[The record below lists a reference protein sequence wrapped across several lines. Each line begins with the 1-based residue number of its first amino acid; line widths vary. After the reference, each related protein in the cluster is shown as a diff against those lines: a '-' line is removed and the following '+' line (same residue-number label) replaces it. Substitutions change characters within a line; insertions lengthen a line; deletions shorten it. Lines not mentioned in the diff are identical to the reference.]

1 MLRHR
6 PNCATDH
13 QGERQLDE
21 KKFRH
26 NVAERFIPWV
36 QTPSVARGVKAM
48 KHKRLKTRRIAEQ
61 QLTVVIFCRNP
72 LATSLIKQV
81 LPPEFFSVKEP
92 PAPDADL
99 VIVEEGLLTPTEQK
113 ILHALVELG
122 TLKAVA
128 EHLHYHPTTVKRYL
142 RSICRKLEV
151 KTAPQATAL
160 AVRLGLI

>member
-1 MLRHR
+1 VPPTIRTSGNL
-6 PNCATDH
+6 TK
-13 QGERQLDE
+13 

-26 NVAERFIPWV
+26 NVAERLIPWGADAV
-36 QTPSVARGVKAM
+36 CGGGVKAM
-48 KHKRLKTRRIAEQ
+48 KRKRRKPRRIAEQ

-81 LPPEFFSVKEP
+81 LPPEFFIVKEP
-92 PAPDADL
+92 PSLGADL
-99 VIVEEGLLTPTEQK
+99 FIVEEGLLTPTEQK

-128 EHLHYHPTTVKRYL
+128 EHLHYHPATVKRYL
-142 RSICRKLEV
+142 RSICRKLKV

>member
-1 MLRHR
+1 VPPTIRASGNL
-6 PNCATDH
+6 TK
-13 QGERQLDE
+13 

-81 LPPEFFSVKEP
+81 LPPEFFIVKEP
-92 PAPDADL
+92 P
-99 VIVEEGLLTPTEQK
+99 ITFGRLTT
-113 ILHALVELG
+113 
-122 TLKAVA
+122 
-128 EHLHYHPTTVKRYL
+128 
-142 RSICRKLEV
+142 CF
-151 KTAPQATAL
+151 
-160 AVRLGLI
+160 

>member
-13 QGERQLDE
+13 QGERQIDE

-61 QLTVVIFCRNP
+61 QLTVVIF
-72 LATSLIKQV
+72 LSQSFGYIA
-81 LPPEFFSVKEP
+81 
-92 PAPDADL
+92 
-99 VIVEEGLLTPTEQK
+99 
-113 ILHALVELG
+113 
-122 TLKAVA
+122 
-128 EHLHYHPTTVKRYL
+128 Y
-142 RSICRKLEV
+142 
-151 KTAPQATAL
+151 QAGSPSR
-160 AVRLGLI
+160 VF